1 MCVVSRVGRDVQQ
14 SNMFSCGLR
23 RSVVD
28 NSTFP
33 RAKIKTLKM
42 TFAIIATFVTCWTP
56 YFVTTLIRIYSDY
69 SVDIPPSVMAFAE
82 TVALLQSGLNPLLY
96 GCFTVKIKRGLA
108 DVFCRHRLKGPRWAV
123 RYNPSAGLTECYSMT
138 EEAVNGNL
146 AQHSAHGSARLRD
159 SASNGSNNSSGSA
172 ADSKSRVI
180 TEENKNGVRL
190 RVRFAPKDCCG
201 GGGSALP
208 KFADK
213 ALSSEA
219 LEAGEGEAAF
229 PKHSCLSHPAA
240 GCYQ

>member
-1 MCVVSRVGRDVQQ
+1 MCVVSKVGRDVQQ
-14 SNMFSCGLR
+14 ANTFNCGLR

-42 TFAIIATFVTCWTP
+42 TFAIIATFIMCWTP

-69 SVDIPPSVMAFAE
+69 TVKIPASVMAFAE

-96 GCFTVKIKRGLA
+96 GCFTVKIKRGLT
-108 DVFCRHRLKGPRWAV
+108 DVFCPYRLKNSRWAM
-123 RYNPSAGLTECYSMT
+123 RYNNSCGATECYSMT
-138 EEAVNGNL
+138 EEAAANGNL
-146 AQHSAHGSARLRD
+146 HRGSARIRE
-159 SASNGSNNSSGSA
+159 SASNGSNSSGSA

-190 RVRFAPKDCCG
+190 RVRFASKD
-201 GGGSALP
+201 SAVP

-213 ALSSEA
+213 ALSNEA
-219 LEAGEGEAAF
+219 LETGEGEAMY

-240 GCYQ
+240 GYYQ